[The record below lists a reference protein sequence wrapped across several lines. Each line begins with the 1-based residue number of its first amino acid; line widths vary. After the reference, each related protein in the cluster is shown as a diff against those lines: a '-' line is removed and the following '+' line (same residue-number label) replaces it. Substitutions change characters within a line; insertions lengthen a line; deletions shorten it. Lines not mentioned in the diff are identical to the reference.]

1 MPSEAERHWS
11 SVCLGI
17 VTVATAAIGIALF
30 GADIVGVNIPAD
42 ARLMPLLVIKLGC
55 ALGALS
61 AYIVL
66 LVKARSVVIFT
77 MPRQGIARFDRR
89 RQANLIYILFIAEL
103 ALLVGLL
110 IAGLS
115 LDFLAEPPDSV
126 VPE

>member
-42 ARLMPLLVIKLGC
+42 ARLMPLLVIKLGS
-55 ALGALS
+55 LGALS
-61 AYIVL
+61 AYIIL
-66 LVKARSVVIFT
+66 LVKARSVVIFSV
-77 MPRQGIARFDRR
+77 PRQGIARFDRR

-110 IAGLS
+110 IASLS
-115 LDFLAEPPDSV
+115 LDFLAKPPDSV
-126 VPE
+126 APE